1 MSTNKPKKKIYPLV
15 KNACAEKRIHTQKMI
30 QEISNDTGLLKGTIS
45 QQYRGWKPLEPRIA
59 IELSKY
65 TGLSV
70 EELMKASLEDDKQ
83 DNIPIPDY
91 IVWHLKDLPNCAV
104 STELVESYES
114 VADFKKAVELA
125 TGKQI
130 IVKKFVVNKQEKAP
144 YTDKM
149 FHHGEYEVHYIIEK
163 KREIKK

>member
-1 MSTNKPKKKIYPLV
+1 MKK
-15 KNACAEKRIHTQKMI
+15 ACAEKRIHSQKMI
-30 QEISNDTGLLKGTIS
+30 QEISNETGLLKGTIT
-45 QQYRGWKPLEPRIA
+45 QQYRGWKPLSPQIA
-59 IELSKY
+59 KCLSKY

-114 VADFKKAVELA
+114 IADFKKAVELV
-125 TGKQI
+125 TGETI
-130 IVKKFVVNKQEKAP
+130 IVKKFIVNKQDKAP
-144 YTDKM
+144 PTDKM
-149 FHHGEYEVHYIIEK
+149 FHHGEYEVHYTIEK
-163 KREIKK
+163 KEGNKK